1 MLLALLSLSR
11 KQRLQDQPIHLHSET
26 LRRGR
31 LPGVAME
38 DGSGGGAFVVAG
50 PGSGEGAGDPEA
62 VRRGGPA
69 LDSHSTFLSLRTET
83 SHSTIPSLGIETMLD
98 TTDKVS
104 DRDKRK
110 GRVAARSRIRWLAAD

>member
-1 MLLALLSLSR
+1 
-11 KQRLQDQPIHLHSET
+11 
-26 LRRGR
+26 
-31 LPGVAME
+31 
-38 DGSGGGAFVVAG
+38 VVAG